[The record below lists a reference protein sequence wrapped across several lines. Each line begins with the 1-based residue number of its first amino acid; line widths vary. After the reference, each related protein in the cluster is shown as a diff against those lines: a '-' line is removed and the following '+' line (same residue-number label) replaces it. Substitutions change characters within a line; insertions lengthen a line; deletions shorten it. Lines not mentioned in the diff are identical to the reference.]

1 MGRAQQTASSGPYE
15 SRRRANNQG
24 EQAKRGR
31 RNNIRT
37 SMFRKSNQYQQTI
50 NLVNKLG
57 NRTSEVQE
65 GRMNI
70 TSHNSVLAAL
80 ENQANQ
86 YRCKGKFGDIG
97 DRTVLAAVAIDET
110 GMVDASYLLINN
122 SENDE

>member
-1 MGRAQQTASSGPYE
+1 
-15 SRRRANNQG
+15 
-24 EQAKRGR
+24 
-31 RNNIRT
+31 
-37 SMFRKSNQYQQTI
+37 MFRKSNQYQRTI
-50 NLVNKLG
+50 DRVDELG
-57 NRTSEVQE
+57 NRTSKVQE

>member
-1 MGRAQQTASSGPYE
+1 MASSGSYE

-24 EQAKRGR
+24 EQAERGR

-37 SMFRKSNQYQQTI
+37 SMFRKSNQYQRTV

-57 NRTSEVQE
+57 NRTSKVQE

-80 ENQANQ
+80 EHRAN
-86 YRCKGKFGDIG
+86 
-97 DRTVLAAVAIDET
+97 
-110 GMVDASYLLINN
+110 
-122 SENDE
+122 